1 MLGKSIVSL
10 AVFVG
15 LSVQLAGCAPGGGN
29 GADGAGPVTEIP
41 PVKAAPNIIAEGV
54 VLPRQYAALS
64 MLASGTVAEV
74 LIREGDTVVAGAPL
88 IRLENKSQRAA
99 VSEAEA
105 AVRAVEARLEELK
118 GGARVQEI
126 EAAEAQVDA
135 AKARLGRLLEDP
147 RSSDLAAAQASLDEA
162 RAALDDLLDGPSA
175 EDLASAAAR
184 RANAAAALQQAQ
196 SAYDAVK
203 WFDGVGQ
210 LPQSLELAQ
219 ATNDYEAANAAYQA
233 LIDGPSAAEIAAERA
248 RVRKAEAELDRVR
261 QSARASEIA
270 EAEAEV
276 RRTQADLDLLKA
288 GTRPEQI
295 AKAEA
300 DVVAAYATLRKAQAV
315 LADSELR
322 APFDGTIAWL
332 ATRVGERADPGKPIV
347 QLADLTS
354 WVIETDDLTEI
365 EVVDV
370 RIGDPAVITFD
381 AIPQL
386 KLPGHVVWITPYGE
400 EKAGDITYT
409 VRVCPDEEDARLR
422 WNMTAIVNIEPVEH
436 PAESAIPAC
445 TDTPVSATPATSAS
459 PPATVPSVT
468 EEMAAATLQPGS
480 QRVPA
485 RTVEKPTGETL
496 PSVTATAPLPI
507 PAAATAV
514 RTTAMS
520 TTVPEPA
527 AIPTVTATVTRTLR
541 VEILAPGLNVREG
554 PGITYPT
561 VGYLNRGE
569 QPDVIGRD
577 ESTGWF
583 QILFPSGPDGKG
595 WITDKTDY
603 VQMVP
608 AEP

>member
-1 MLGKSIVSL
+1 MLGKSMVSL

-15 LSVQLAGCAPGGGN
+15 LSVQLASCAPGGGN
-29 GADGAGPVTEIP
+29 GADGAGAVTEIP

-118 GGARVQEI
+118 GGARTQEI

-233 LIDGPSAAEIAAERA
+233 IVDGPSTAEIAAERA

-261 QSARASEIA
+261 QSARASEI
-270 EAEAEV
+270 AEAEV

-332 ATRVGERADPGKPIV
+332 ATRVGARADPGKPIV

-370 RIGDPAVITFD
+370 RIGDPVVITFD

-400 EKAGDITYT
+400 EK
-409 VRVCPDEEDARLR
+409 
-422 WNMTAIVNIEPVEH
+422 
-436 PAESAIPAC
+436 
-445 TDTPVSATPATSAS
+445 
-459 PPATVPSVT
+459 
-468 EEMAAATLQPGS
+468 
-480 QRVPA
+480 
-485 RTVEKPTGETL
+485 
-496 PSVTATAPLPI
+496 
-507 PAAATAV
+507 
-514 RTTAMS
+514 
-520 TTVPEPA
+520 
-527 AIPTVTATVTRTLR
+527 
-541 VEILAPGLNVREG
+541 
-554 PGITYPT
+554 
-561 VGYLNRGE
+561 
-569 QPDVIGRD
+569 
-577 ESTGWF
+577 
-583 QILFPSGPDGKG
+583 SG
-595 WITDKTDY
+595 
-603 VQMVP
+603 
-608 AEP
+608 